1 MSIFDDLLHRHKIE
15 GVEADIFIPEINVAI
30 EYDGKYWHRDKAEQ
44 DVQKTSFF
52 FDRQIKLIRIR
63 EHPLP
68 KLEDDDIIIP
78 MGSFLT
84 KETMNE
90 VIKLSN
96 AEGNKVTEY
105 LEKSE
110 FVAEEAYLTYIDYFP
125 SPFPEN

>member
-1 MSIFDDLLHRHKIE
+1 
-15 GVEADIFIPEINVAI
+15 
-30 EYDGKYWHRDKAEQ
+30 
-44 DVQKTSFF
+44 
-52 FDRQIKLIRIR
+52 
-63 EHPLP
+63 
-68 KLEDDDIIIP
+68 

-110 FVAEEAYLTYIDYFP
+110 FVAEETYLTYI
-125 SPFPEN
+125 